1 MFVHAS
7 VQSSQHKNL
16 TVIFYSDREKEGEWR
31 NYYTKESVDL
41 SLGEN
46 VWSSSR
52 EWNCAHSSGTEGW
65 KGWKEFGCFVPEL
78 FTCACQHP
86 KQMYLHLRGLC
97 PGSHFDRFYVPRNE
111 EGSGSVQLL
120 GIKTSV
126 IKHNGLSWQMEDSGW
141 IVSKNTTAI
150 SEAPF
155 SSFVLGSQNWTI
167 TNDNKTCST
176 KGESYRRRLK
186 LTGCLVGN
194 FTCDDGQCIRSY
206 KLSHVSKI
214 PGVAKQLANFG
225 SI

>member
-1 MFVHAS
+1 MSGPLLGSGTAPTARAPRAGRGGRSLAALSPSYSPAPVNIPSRCISISEAC
-7 VQSSQHKNL
+7 VQDHTLTDSMSPG
-16 TVIFYSDREKEGEWR
+16 TVIISNKHLPFLWLFFLPYSRAVVFY
-31 NYYTKESVDL
+31 
-41 SLGEN
+41 
-46 VWSSSR
+46 
-52 EWNCAHSSGTEGW
+52 
-65 KGWKEFGCFVPEL
+65 FF
-78 FTCACQHP
+78 
-86 KQMYLHLRGLC
+86 LRLLL
-97 PGSHFDRFYVPRNE
+97 RNE

-206 KLSHVSKI
+206 KLSHVSNYVI
-214 PGVAKQLANFG
+214 RHQSAQLIHNIVVMLGLHSAL
-225 SI
+225 